1 MLPCRYV
8 ERSFTTREFLEFY
21 FGREDALRANC
32 CQATYKKLLDEPCT
46 SLSDLAQFQPT
57 LARGLQ
63 QLLDYE
69 EDDIE
74 EVFCRSFVG
83 TYEAWGEIGEVE
95 LCEGGKEKM
104 VNKENRQ
111 REFLLSFLFFFLQK
125 KLEVNC

>member
-1 MLPCRYV
+1 M
-8 ERSFTTREFLEFY
+8 
-21 FGREDALRANC
+21 
-32 CQATYKKLLDEPCT
+32 DEPCT

-83 TYEAWGEIGEVE
+83 TYEAWGEIVEVE
-95 LCEGGKEKM
+95 LCEEGKEKM

-111 REFLLSFLFFFLQK
+111 REFFALFSFFYPK
-125 KLEVNC
+125 KLKANC